1 MDSQTLA
8 DFEPDVG
15 NNPYELWNRIGQL
28 FSCCGTPCGHPE
40 GERRYASAGDSNG
53 NGSDCAD
60 GREALARTRTGTALS
75 SGFLRVSTK
84 QVGTS
89 GPGTDVATVL
99 ARGLGA
105 WIWCPAPRAWSG
117 QDLDDLRLYSEMT
130 GRLLLRRDKTIDLH
144 IRIGQLPLTVQIRL
158 DRAIDQSVFSV

>member
-60 GREALARTRTGTALS
+60 SCEALAGTRTGKALHPDYYGYRPGQS
-75 SGFLRVSTK
+75 ALQVLGQTWRRCGRANWVLGSGA
-84 QVGTS
+84 QHQEHGQ
-89 GPGTDVATVL
+89 
-99 ARGLGA
+99 ARTLT
-105 WIWCPAPRAWSG
+105 I
-117 QDLDDLRLYSEMT
+117 SEF
-130 GRLLLRRDKTIDLH
+130 
-144 IRIGQLPLTVQIRL
+144 IRK
-158 DRAIDQSVFSV
+158 